1 MACDDTKPDNET
13 SQPLF
18 VHQGADFV
26 QTFTYTASDEVT
38 PIDITGYTFS
48 MVLAEKKAGGTIVKT
63 WTSADGDFSI
73 VTAASGIYKISIPA
87 SETTGMTPGT
97 YWFDHN
103 AAVSSQTIPMAQG
116 IIIVDEAA

>member
-13 SQPLF
+13 AQPLF
-18 VHQGADFV
+18 LHQGADFV
-26 QTFTYTASDEVT
+26 QTFTYTTSDEVT

-63 WTSADGDFSI
+63 WTTADGDFSI

-87 SETTGMTPGT
+87 SETTSMTPGT

-103 AAVSSQTIPMAQG
+103 ATVSSQIIPMAQG